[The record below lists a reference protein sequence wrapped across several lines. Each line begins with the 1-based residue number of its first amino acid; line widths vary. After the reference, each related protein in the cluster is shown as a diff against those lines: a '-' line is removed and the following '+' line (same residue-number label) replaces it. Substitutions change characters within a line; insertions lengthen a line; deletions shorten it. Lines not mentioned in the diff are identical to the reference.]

1 MDPSASFALTA
12 FDYQRRLYEA
22 SLRQQQGLAG
32 GLGLGGLLGQSDAAT
47 LSNRTLVQD
56 LYREEPEPRTINR
69 KKTIREELQSELDDW
84 LKDVV

>member
-1 MDPSASFALTA
+1 MNTFTGYDQSA

-32 GLGLGGLLGQSDAAT
+32 GLGLGGLLGQSDVAT
-47 LSNRTLVQD
+47 LSNRSVEQG